1 MKKGENNMYLGIVRD
16 LSYELYA
23 VGKTEKEC
31 KTNIRKAF
39 DDYLKGYDY
48 ANLDEFLEDHTINL
62 EEYGNDVLTMLEEYY
77 GLNIF
82 DVTKGYALGW
92 E

>member
-1 MKKGENNMYLGIVRD
+1 MYLGIVRD

-31 KTNIRKAF
+31 KANICKAF
-39 DDYLKGYDY
+39 EDYLKGYNY
-48 ANLDEFLEDHTINL
+48 ADLDEFCEEHDINL
-62 EEYGNDVLTMLEEYY
+62 EEYNNDVLIMLEEYY
-77 GLNIF
+77 GLNTFNI
-82 DVTKGYALGW
+82 TKGYALGW

>member
-1 MKKGENNMYLGIVRD
+1 MYIGIVRD

-23 VGKTEKEC
+23 IGKTQKEC
-31 KTNIRKAF
+31 KTNIIEAF
-39 DDYLKGYDY
+39 KSYLKGY
-48 ANLDEFLEDHTINL
+48 NLTLDEFLEDHRIDL
-62 EEYGNDVLTMLEEYY
+62 QEYDNNVLTMLEEYY

-82 DVTKGYALGW
+82 DVSKGYALGW

>member
-1 MKKGENNMYLGIVRD
+1 MYLGIVRD

-23 VGKTEKEC
+23 IGKTKEEC
-31 KTNIRKAF
+31 KANICKAF
-39 DDYLKGYDY
+39 DDYLKAYDY
-48 ANLDEFLEDHTINL
+48 TDLDEFLEDHHIDL

-77 GLNIF
+77 GLNRF
-82 DVTKGYALGW
+82 DVTRCYALGW

>member
-1 MKKGENNMYLGIVRD
+1 MYIGIVRD

-23 VGKTEKEC
+23 VGKTKEEC
-31 KTNIRKAF
+31 KANMCKAF
-39 DDYLKGYDY
+39 ERYMKAYEY
-48 ANLDEFLEDHTINL
+48 ANLEEFLEDHNIDS
-62 EEYGNDVLTMLEEYY
+62 EEYGNDVLTLLEEYY
-77 GLNIF
+77 GLNMF

>member
-1 MKKGENNMYLGIVRD
+1 MYIGIVRD

-23 VGKTEKEC
+23 VGKTKKEC
-31 KTNIRKAF
+31 KANIGKAF
-39 DDYLKGYDY
+39 ERYMKAYGY
-48 ANLDEFLEDHTINL
+48 ANLDEFLEDHDIDL
-62 EEYGNDVLTMLEEYY
+62 EEYGNNVLTMLEEYY
-77 GLNIF
+77 GLNMF

>member
-1 MKKGENNMYLGIVRD
+1 MYLGIVRD

-23 VGKTEKEC
+23 IGKTKKEC
-31 KTNIRKAF
+31 KANILKAF
-39 DDYLKGYDY
+39 DVYLDNYRLT
-48 ANLDEFLEDHTINL
+48 LDEFLEDRGIDL
-62 EEYGNDVLTMLEEYY
+62 EEYDNEVLTMLEEWF

-82 DVTKGYALGW
+82 DITKGYALGW